1 MSDIDIIRGVNALES
16 IATNLN
22 QILDYIDNN
31 KAEIL
36 LPHTDEIHDGC
47 KILTEI
53 FERAFNDMIA
63 EKERLEDDGK

>member
-1 MSDIDIIRGVNALES
+1 MSDIDIIKGVNALES

-36 LPHTDEIHDGC
+36 LPHTDEIHNGC

-53 FERAFNDMIA
+53 FEKAFADMIA